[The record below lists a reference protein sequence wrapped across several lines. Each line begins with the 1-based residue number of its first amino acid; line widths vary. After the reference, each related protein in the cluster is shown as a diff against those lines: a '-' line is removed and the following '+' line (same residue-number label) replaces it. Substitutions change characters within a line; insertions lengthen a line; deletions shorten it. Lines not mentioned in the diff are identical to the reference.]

1 MLAGEFQNHKAEC
14 VFFLSMDSKVS
25 GRTGNATPLGVKV
38 GRKKKPGQ
46 CWWLDGAKLGGT
58 KGS

>member
-1 MLAGEFQNHKAEC
+1 M
-14 VFFLSMDSKVS
+14 FFLSMDSKVS

-46 CWWLDGAKLGGT
+46 CWWLDGARVSGGF
-58 KGS
+58 GSTIAAPGQRW

>member
-1 MLAGEFQNHKAEC
+1 